1 MLHEEDPSTF
11 RSSGQ
16 APITKE
22 IQEKKYVMLYASSR
36 IDSHISA
43 ACYKVSILPEKL
55 Y

>member
-1 MLHEEDPSTF
+1 MLHEEHEEGTE
-11 RSSGQ
+11 
-16 APITKE
+16 ITKE
-22 IQEKKYVMLYASSR
+22 LQEKKYVMLYASSR

>member
-1 MLHEEDPSTF
+1 MLHEDHEEGTE
-11 RSSGQ
+11 
-16 APITKE
+16 ITKK
-22 IQEKKYVMLYASSR
+22 IQEKRQNKKYVMLYASSR